1 MTEILRRGV
10 DYSTRPSSWGPF
22 FDLLR
27 SRGCTV
33 LGRYLSS
40 DVKGATVGEL
50 VEAWSRGI
58 STFFYYETREE
69 APLEGY
75 ERGVDHALKA
85 LEWLRALG
93 IPEDLLVYYAVDRDF
108 SGAQMQGPVADYFHG
123 LLSVVGSPDR
133 VGCYGGYYQ
142 VRYLMRAGLATKA
155 VQTEAWS
162 YLDKDG
168 QVSEHGILTWY
179 PGAGIRQ
186 WTTHGPGW
194 IGGIS
199 CDGLDIV
206 SDEIAAYHPEG
217 DEDLNA
223 EDKKLLRQGRVSD
236 VARSYDVQILRA
248 EIHNDFAKVARLE
261 AEKAADLAKVK
272 EALGLSDDD

>member
-10 DYSTRPSSWGPF
+10 DYSTRPSSWGAF
-22 FDLLR
+22 FDVLK
-27 SRGCTV
+27 SRGYTV

-40 DVKGATVGEL
+40 DPKGATVGEL
-50 VEAWSRGI
+50 VEAWSRGF
-58 STFFYYETREE
+58 STFFYYETRED

-75 ERGVDHALKA
+75 ERGVAHAQKA
-85 LEWLRALG
+85 IQWLRDLG

-108 SGAQMQGPVADYFHG
+108 STAQMQGPVAAYFRG
-123 LLSVVGSPDR
+123 VLSEVGSVDR

-142 VRYLMRAGLATKA
+142 VRYLLRSGLASKA

-162 YLDKDG
+162 YLDQDG
-168 QVSEHGILTWY
+168 NVSEHGTLTWY

-186 WTTHGPGW
+186 WTNHGPGR

-206 SDEIAAYHPEG
+206 AEDIAAYHPEG
-217 DEDLNA
+217 EDELNA
-223 EDKKLLRQGRVSD
+223 EDKKLLRQGRLSD

-261 AEKAADLAKVK
+261 AEKAAEVAKVK
-272 EALGLSDDD
+272 EALGLTDDD